1 MPGSKQHFLP
11 ATYLAC
17 FSTDGGFPRRRR
29 RVAQGD
35 RVTGDCVRTAAANL
49 AKITDIYTLEE
60 HPDNPNVVDDIWSDY
75 EKRLAESID
84 QLIAGTISTMDWAT
98 VLVPFVTCLLVR
110 GPDFDERLNDRLIS
124 FGLEPQY
131 LQSRPDNS
139 KQARVME
146 IQRLLAPV
154 LVARWTVITLA
165 KGEPLTTNDWGFVPG
180 GPGAG
185 LSIPLSFDH
194 VLEVVP
200 RTVGVIAQLANDS
213 WRPMIR
219 AATAPASDR
228 LSFNK
233 AMAENARRFL
243 FGPDCTL
250 VKKYLPAIATKRP
263 ALEPAFLGF
272 IFGTHAVVHEF
283 VWHRFVSALHKGIS
297 PDMKGEDFA
306 FFFEGLKR
314 SWVPPLMF
322 PVNLPD
328 FVPGLRRNGDV
339 IQAYLYDPP
348 DPMPVITRA
357 PPSEDDALEGS
368 ESD

>member
-1 MPGSKQHFLP
+1 M
-11 ATYLAC
+11 
-17 FSTDGGFPRRRR
+17 
-29 RVAQGD
+29 
-35 RVTGDCVRTAAANL
+35 
-49 AKITDIYTLEE
+49 
-60 HPDNPNVVDDIWSDY
+60 
-75 EKRLAESID
+75 
-84 QLIAGTISTMDWAT
+84 
-98 VLVPFVTCLLVR
+98 
-110 GPDFDERLNDRLIS
+110 
-124 FGLEPQY
+124 
-131 LQSRPDNS
+131 
-139 KQARVME
+139 
-146 IQRLLAPV
+146 
-154 LVARWTVITLA
+154 
-165 KGEPLTTNDWGFVPG
+165 
-180 GPGAG
+180 
-185 LSIPLSFDH
+185 SFDH

-213 WRPMIR
+213 WRPVIR
-219 AATAPASDR
+219 TATAPASDR

-250 VKKYLPAIATKRP
+250 VKKYLPAIATRRP

-328 FVPGLRRNGDV
+328 FVPGLWRNGDV
-339 IQAYLYDPP
+339 IEAYLYDAP
-348 DPMPVITRA
+348 DPMPVITRV

-368 ESD
+368 EGG

>member
-17 FSTDGGFPRRRR
+17 FSTDDGFPRRRR
-29 RVAQGD
+29 RLAQGD
-35 RVTGDCVRTAAANL
+35 RVTGDCIRTAAANL
-49 AKITDIYTLEE
+49 AKITDLYTLEE
-60 HPDNPNVVDDIWSDY
+60 RSDNPNVVDDIWSDY
-75 EKRLAESID
+75 EKRLSECID
-84 QLIAGTISTMDWAT
+84 QLIGGTISAMDWAS

-124 FGLEPQY
+124 FGLDRQY

-139 KQARVME
+139 KGARVME

-154 LVARWTVITLA
+154 MVAQWTVVTLS
-165 KGEPLTTNDWGFVPG
+165 KGEPLMANDWGFVPR
-180 GPGAG
+180 GPGKG
-185 LSIPLSFDH
+185 LSIPLGLNH

-200 RTVGVIAQLANDS
+200 RTAGVIAQLADGS
-213 WRPMIR
+213 WRSTIR
-219 AATAPASDR
+219 QASVPASDR
-228 LSFNK
+228 FSFNK

-250 VKKYLPAIATKRP
+250 VKKYLPTIATKRP

-297 PDMKGEDFA
+297 PDMKGKDFD

-314 SWVPPLMF
+314 GWVPPLMF
-322 PVNLPD
+322 PANLPD
-328 FVPGLRRNGDV
+328 FVPGLWRNDDV
-339 IQAYLYDPP
+339 IEAYLYDPP
-348 DPMPVITRA
+348 DPMPVITRT
-357 PPSEDDALEGS
+357 PPAEDDALEGP
-368 ESD
+368 EGG